1 MDGNSLM
8 YNETIRDH
16 LMEKHPGAFEGWDG
30 FEISFSARERKGG
43 EPLLLVCLYNKG
55 GDGYVVDMHASFLVT
70 LDEDG
75 QDVIRVGGVELAQ
88 EYDEAYIPEL
98 AK

>member
-1 MDGNSLM
+1 MD
-8 YNETIRDH
+8 ETIRDH

-30 FEISFSARERKGG
+30 FEISFSGRERKGD

-55 GDGYVVDMHASFLVT
+55 SDDYVVDMHASFLIIF
-70 LDEDG
+70 DEDG
-75 QDVIRVGGVELAQ
+75 QDVIRTGGVELAM
-88 EYDEAYIPEL
+88 EYNEAYIPEF